1 MIAFS
6 GFPLSYAC
14 FVTLHVSHRHVY
26 RFIDSRV
33 RVLVSFPYLS
43 RWKYSRKK
51 AYHGNIFTQ
60 TLIYIHGH
68 ITLHLSLDADELFFY
83 MWCPGNL
90 FSPSFAFRDALESVG
105 LTGLARSC
113 TCVLVKA
120 PSLYALPDKRRAR
133 FQWQI
138 NVIVLNFYWIF
149 IEIWRTF
156 PKQVVVDAVCR
167 WRWRG
172 YAMRLRWSV

>member
-51 AYHGNIFTQ
+51 AYHGNIFTHSN
-60 TLIYIHGH
+60 IH
-68 ITLHLSLDADELFFY
+68 TWAYHLTFVAWRRWTFFY

-138 NVIVLNFYWIF
+138 NVIVLNFYRIF